1 MSRRT
6 RPDRT
11 AGPMPAADASR
22 EAIRAWRQVCERVA
36 DGDLE
41 ARAMAVPGT
50 ADDADLQGLRA
61 AINAVLDQADAYVR
75 ESAASLQAASEGRF
89 HRRFLTAGQAGA
101 FRSGAETINRAT
113 TAMAATQRAL
123 DETSTRRAELA
134 DRLDDTVAAVA
145 QQVAAASVE
154 LSATAAGLVGAAH
167 QVGKEAEA
175 ASVTVSML
183 ERSAQ
188 EIQQVVEVISR
199 IAAQTRLLALNATIE
214 AARAGTAGLGFAVV
228 ADEVKQLADS
238 TAESTGRITTQVAA
252 IQEAARASASAMAGV
267 DTTMQEMTPM
277 AEAVGVAVDGTGSGQ
292 GLAQMAEVL
301 RAEVGDFVGELRHS

>member
-1 MSRRT
+1 MNRRT
-6 RPDRT
+6 RPV
-11 AGPMPAADASR
+11 APAATDATR
-22 EAIRAWRQVCERVA
+22 EAVRRWRQVCESVA
-36 DGDLE
+36 AGDLE
-41 ARAMAVPGT
+41 ARAMTVPGT
-50 ADDADLQGLRA
+50 EDDEDLRGLRE
-61 AINAVLDQADAYVR
+61 AINAVLDQADSYVR

-113 TAMAATQRAL
+113 DAMAATQRAL

-154 LSATAAGLVGAAH
+154 LSATASGLVGAAH

-175 ASVTVSML
+175 ATVTVGML

-238 TAESTGRITTQVAA
+238 TAESTDRITTQVQS
-252 IQEAARASASAMAGV
+252 IQEAARASATAMGSV
-267 DTTMQEMTPM
+267 DSTMHEMTPM
-277 AEAVGVAVDGTGSGQ
+277 AEAVGTAVDGAGSGQ

-301 RAEVGDFVGELRHS
+301 RAEVGAFVQELRGR